1 MSQVYFVFV
10 FVFVFSCDLSLCD
23 VIYVDVVCACSVAP
37 VSKLKDQFD
46 GFTFKDKGHME
57 G

>member
-1 MSQVYFVFV
+1 MRCDAMSY
-10 FVFVFSCDLSLCD
+10 DLSWCD
-23 VIYVDVVCACSVAP
+23 VIYFDVVCACSVAP